1 MTTKT
6 PETTKADAVTLLKKD
21 HREAESLF
29 KEFEKAKDA
38 DDQER
43 KFEIATKVA
52 AALLIHMQIEE
63 EIFYPAALQ
72 ATGDEDL
79 LTEARVEHDSAK
91 ELIAHLGKLD
101 PTDAEFDANVKVL
114 SEQIEHHVDEEE
126 NSLFPE
132 LRKTS
137 LDLDALGKTMA
148 EAKLKLHKKH
158 GLAAE

>member
-6 PETTKADAVTLLKKD
+6 QDPSKVDALTLLKKD
-21 HREAESLF
+21 HREVETLF

-38 DDQER
+38 DDQEK
-43 KFEIATKVA
+43 KFEVATKVA

-63 EIFYPAALQ
+63 EIFYPAALE

-101 PTDAEFDANVKVL
+101 PSDPEFDANVKVL

-137 LDLDALGKTMA
+137 LDLKALGQEMA
-148 EAKLKLHKKH
+148 DAKLKLHEEH
-158 GLAAE
+158 GLPVE